1 MTKQWSSN
9 EFYDYIIYKA
19 NLDYSSVTVKKVYN
33 AIVMVV
39 LEQMMKDG
47 EIQLPRLGTFR
58 STFRSGKDY
67 SRYDFSLGES
77 RKYFV
82 ENRRSLSFSCDK
94 NLVAVANNNLE
105 TNEARLM
112 AKQLE
117 EHMALKDKDRA
128 SKNYEN
134 LVVAPSTLDIIESK
148 IILKKNKQAR
158 KLLREQESEQKEN
171 GESEQEREV

>member
-1 MTKQWSSN
+1 
-9 EFYDYIIYKA
+9 
-19 NLDYSSVTVKKVYN
+19 
-33 AIVMVV
+33 
-39 LEQMMKDG
+39 
-47 EIQLPRLGTFR
+47 
-58 STFRSGKDY
+58 
-67 SRYDFSLGES
+67 
-77 RKYFV
+77 
-82 ENRRSLSFSCDK
+82 
-94 NLVAVANNNLE
+94 
-105 TNEARLM
+105 M